1 VPSSSA
7 EEEGAM
13 SPQWRRPR
21 QTGGGW
27 ARAGKASSAPAEA
40 GAEAPLVTGEHSMRG
55 ASGHGRRGWVG
66 KEEVHMFYPH
76 CRRRGWG
83 RGWERRGLGCVQ
95 LDPCAE
101 RVGLERCE
109 QEQA

>member
-1 VPSSSA
+1 
-7 EEEGAM
+7 M

-55 ASGHGRRGWVG
+55 VSGAAAG
-66 KEEVHMFYPH
+66 
-76 CRRRGWG
+76 GWG
-83 RGWERRGLGCVQ
+83 EEGKKRTWLRTTGPRVEQ
-95 LDPCAE
+95 
-101 RVGLERCE
+101 VGLERREEE
-109 QEQA
+109 QGRPGPLVQ